1 MSHLFLELKQLSV
14 STNLKLFICCIA
26 CFSLYAMAFLVSV
39 FRFKESES
47 FLMAISN
54 YFVYLFKALVF
65 SSILVLGAGTGIII
79 FLLFFVLVLVYIHL
93 S

>member
-1 MSHLFLELKQLSV
+1 
-14 STNLKLFICCIA
+14 
-26 CFSLYAMAFLVSV
+26 MAFLVSV

-65 SSILVLGAGTGIII
+65 SSILVLGPATGII
-79 FLLFFVLVLVYIHL
+79 FFIVFGFGTGLYPSMNYGGCGMML
-93 S
+93 SLYS